1 MENRKRYW
9 YNSINSF
16 FQKGR
21 DTMIQREYYMKQIRP
36 FINTDLIKVLTGI
49 RRSGKSVMLQLI
61 QEELLS
67 QQVRPDQMISLNFED
82 LANLPLCQP
91 MALYQWIADKAA
103 DIKGKI
109 YIFLDEIQ
117 EVTNWERVINSLRV
131 AFDVDIY
138 LTGSNAKL
146 LSGELSTYLAGRYV
160 QFVIYPFSYQEFILA
175 NQLDDT
181 PQAFQKYLL
190 FGGMPFLMNLHFQEG
205 PSRQYL
211 QDMYNSII
219 LKDIVQR
226 NNLRDVDLLERIIGY
241 ALSSIGHVFSASNIT
256 KYLKSEHR
264 KVSNDTV
271 LNYLNACTTAYL
283 FYKIPRQDL
292 LGKKLLSINEKYYV
306 VDHGLREAVYGHN
319 ARDIDQILENIIC
332 LELLRR
338 GYTVT
343 IGKTGNFEVDFI
355 AEKGNRK
362 CYVQVTYLLAS
373 PETIEREFRVY
384 KDIKDN
390 YPKYVV
396 SMDELDFS
404 QDGIQHYNIRKF
416 LRLPR
421 DY

>member
-1 MENRKRYW
+1 
-9 YNSINSF
+9 
-16 FQKGR
+16 
-21 DTMIQREYYMKQIRP
+21 MIQREYYMKQIRP

-103 DIKGKI
+103 AIKGKI

-211 QDMYNSII
+211 QDMYNSVI

-241 ALSSIGHVFSASNIT
+241 AHSSIGHVFSASNIT

-319 ARDIDQILENIIC
+319 ARDIDQILENIVC

>member
-1 MENRKRYW
+1 
-9 YNSINSF
+9 
-16 FQKGR
+16 
-21 DTMIQREYYMKQIRP
+21 MIQREYYMKQIRP

-103 DIKGKI
+103 AIKGKI

-175 NQLDDT
+175 NQLADT

-211 QDMYNSII
+211 QDMYNSVI

-319 ARDIDQILENIIC
+319 ARALDQILENIVC

>member
-1 MENRKRYW
+1 
-9 YNSINSF
+9 
-16 FQKGR
+16 
-21 DTMIQREYYMKQIRP
+21 MIQREYYMKQIRP

-103 DIKGKI
+103 AIKGKI

-211 QDMYNSII
+211 QDMYNSVI

-319 ARDIDQILENIIC
+319 ARDIDQILENIVC

-396 SMDELDFS
+396 SMDELNFS

>member
-1 MENRKRYW
+1 
-9 YNSINSF
+9 
-16 FQKGR
+16 
-21 DTMIQREYYMKQIRP
+21 MIQREYYMKQIRP

-91 MALYQWIADKAA
+91 MALYQWIADKATA
-103 DIKGKI
+103 IKGKI

-138 LTGSNAKL
+138 LTVSNAKL

-211 QDMYNSII
+211 QDMYNSVI

-319 ARDIDQILENIIC
+319 ARDIDQILENIVC

-343 IGKTGNFEVDFI
+343 IGKAGNFEVDFI

>member
-1 MENRKRYW
+1 
-9 YNSINSF
+9 
-16 FQKGR
+16 
-21 DTMIQREYYMKQIRP
+21 MIQREYYMKQIRP

-103 DIKGKI
+103 AIKGKI

-211 QDMYNSII
+211 QDMYNSVI

-319 ARDIDQILENIIC
+319 ARDINQILENIVC

>member
-1 MENRKRYW
+1 
-9 YNSINSF
+9 
-16 FQKGR
+16 
-21 DTMIQREYYMKQIRP
+21 MIQREYYMKQIRP

-49 RRSGKSVMLQLI
+49 RRSEKSVMLQLI

-103 DIKGKI
+103 AIKGKI

-211 QDMYNSII
+211 QDMYNSVI

-319 ARDIDQILENIIC
+319 ARDIDQILENIVC

-343 IGKTGNFEVDFI
+343 IGKAGNFEVDFI

>member
-1 MENRKRYW
+1 
-9 YNSINSF
+9 
-16 FQKGR
+16 
-21 DTMIQREYYMKQIRP
+21 MIQREYYMKQIRP
-36 FINTDLIKVLTGI
+36 FINTNLIKVLTGI

-103 DIKGKI
+103 AIKGKI

-211 QDMYNSII
+211 QDMYNSVI

-319 ARDIDQILENIIC
+319 ARDIDQILENIVC

>member
-1 MENRKRYW
+1 
-9 YNSINSF
+9 
-16 FQKGR
+16 
-21 DTMIQREYYMKQIRP
+21 MIQREYYMKQIRP

-103 DIKGKI
+103 AIKGKI

-181 PQAFQKYLL
+181 PQAFQKYIL

-211 QDMYNSII
+211 QDMYNSVI

-319 ARDIDQILENIIC
+319 ARDIDQILENIVC

>member
-1 MENRKRYW
+1 
-9 YNSINSF
+9 
-16 FQKGR
+16 
-21 DTMIQREYYMKQIRP
+21 MIQREYYMKQIRP

-103 DIKGKI
+103 AIKGKI

-160 QFVIYPFSYQEFILA
+160 QFVIYPFTYQEFILA

-211 QDMYNSII
+211 QDMYNSVI

-319 ARDIDQILENIIC
+319 ARDIDQILENIVC

>member
-1 MENRKRYW
+1 
-9 YNSINSF
+9 
-16 FQKGR
+16 
-21 DTMIQREYYMKQIRP
+21 MIQREYYMKQIRP

-67 QQVRPDQMISLNFED
+67 QQVRPDQMIRLNFED

-103 DIKGKI
+103 AIKGKI

-211 QDMYNSII
+211 QDMYNSVI

-319 ARDIDQILENIIC
+319 ARDIDQILENIVC

>member
-1 MENRKRYW
+1 
-9 YNSINSF
+9 
-16 FQKGR
+16 
-21 DTMIQREYYMKQIRP
+21 MIQREYYMKQIRP

-103 DIKGKI
+103 AIKGKI

-117 EVTNWERVINSLRV
+117 EVTNWERVINSLHV

-211 QDMYNSII
+211 QDMYNSVI

-319 ARDIDQILENIIC
+319 ARDIDQILENIVC

>member
-1 MENRKRYW
+1 
-9 YNSINSF
+9 
-16 FQKGR
+16 
-21 DTMIQREYYMKQIRP
+21 MIQREYYMKQIRP

-103 DIKGKI
+103 AIKGKI

-211 QDMYNSII
+211 QDMYNSVI

-319 ARDIDQILENIIC
+319 ARDIDQILENIVC

-404 QDGIQHYNIRKF
+404 QDGIQHYNIRNF

>member
-1 MENRKRYW
+1 
-9 YNSINSF
+9 
-16 FQKGR
+16 
-21 DTMIQREYYMKQIRP
+21 MIQREYYMKQIRP

-103 DIKGKI
+103 AIKGKI

-211 QDMYNSII
+211 QDMYNSVI

-319 ARDIDQILENIIC
+319 ARAIDQILENIVC

>member
-1 MENRKRYW
+1 
-9 YNSINSF
+9 
-16 FQKGR
+16 
-21 DTMIQREYYMKQIRP
+21 MIQREYYMKQIRP

-103 DIKGKI
+103 AIKGKI

-211 QDMYNSII
+211 QDMYNSVI

-319 ARDIDQILENIIC
+319 ARNIDQILENIVC

>member
-1 MENRKRYW
+1 
-9 YNSINSF
+9 
-16 FQKGR
+16 
-21 DTMIQREYYMKQIRP
+21 MIQREYYMKQIRP

-103 DIKGKI
+103 AIKGKI

-181 PQAFQKYLL
+181 QQAFQKYLL

-211 QDMYNSII
+211 QDMYNSVI

-226 NNLRDVDLLERIIGY
+226 NNLRDVDLLERNIGY

-319 ARDIDQILENIIC
+319 ARDIDQILENIVC

>member
-1 MENRKRYW
+1 
-9 YNSINSF
+9 
-16 FQKGR
+16 
-21 DTMIQREYYMKQIRP
+21 MIQREYYMKQIRP

-103 DIKGKI
+103 AIKGKI

-211 QDMYNSII
+211 QDMYNSVI

-256 KYLKSEHR
+256 KYLKGEHR

-319 ARDIDQILENIIC
+319 ARDIDQILENIVC

>member
-1 MENRKRYW
+1 
-9 YNSINSF
+9 
-16 FQKGR
+16 
-21 DTMIQREYYMKQIRP
+21 MIQREYYMKQIRP

-103 DIKGKI
+103 AIKGKI

-211 QDMYNSII
+211 QDMYNSVI

-319 ARDIDQILENIIC
+319 ARDIDQILENIVC

-343 IGKTGNFEVDFI
+343 IGKAGNFEVDFI

-416 LRLPR
+416 LRLTR

>member
-1 MENRKRYW
+1 
-9 YNSINSF
+9 
-16 FQKGR
+16 
-21 DTMIQREYYMKQIRP
+21 MIQREYYMKQIRP

-103 DIKGKI
+103 VIKGKI

-211 QDMYNSII
+211 QDMYNSVI

-319 ARDIDQILENIIC
+319 ARDIDQILENIVC

>member
-1 MENRKRYW
+1 
-9 YNSINSF
+9 
-16 FQKGR
+16 
-21 DTMIQREYYMKQIRP
+21 MIQREYYMKQIRP

-67 QQVRPDQMISLNFED
+67 QQIRPDQMISLNFED

-103 DIKGKI
+103 AIKGKI

-211 QDMYNSII
+211 QDMYNSVI

-241 ALSSIGHVFSASNIT
+241 ALSSIDHVFSASNIT

-319 ARDIDQILENIIC
+319 ARDIDQILENIVC

-343 IGKTGNFEVDFI
+343 IGKAGNFEVDFI

>member
-1 MENRKRYW
+1 MENRKIYW
-9 YNSINSF
+9 YNSINRF

-103 DIKGKI
+103 AIKGKI

-211 QDMYNSII
+211 QDMYNSVI

-319 ARDIDQILENIIC
+319 ARDIDQILENIVC

>member
-1 MENRKRYW
+1 
-9 YNSINSF
+9 
-16 FQKGR
+16 
-21 DTMIQREYYMKQIRP
+21 MIQREYYMKQIRP

-211 QDMYNSII
+211 QDMYNSVI

-319 ARDIDQILENIIC
+319 ARDIDQILENIVC

>member
-1 MENRKRYW
+1 
-9 YNSINSF
+9 
-16 FQKGR
+16 
-21 DTMIQREYYMKQIRP
+21 MIQREYYMKQIRP

-103 DIKGKI
+103 AIKGKI

-146 LSGELSTYLAGRYV
+146 LSGELYTYLAGRYV

-211 QDMYNSII
+211 QDMYNSVI

-264 KVSNDTV
+264 KVSKDTV
-271 LNYLNACTTAYL
+271 LNYLNDFTTSYL

-319 ARDIDQILENIIC
+319 ARDIDQILENIVC

>member
-1 MENRKRYW
+1 
-9 YNSINSF
+9 
-16 FQKGR
+16 
-21 DTMIQREYYMKQIRP
+21 MIQREYYMKQIRP

-67 QQVRPDQMISLNFED
+67 QQVRPNQMISLNFED

-103 DIKGKI
+103 AIKGKI

-211 QDMYNSII
+211 QDMYNSVI

-319 ARDIDQILENIIC
+319 ARDIDQILENIVC

>member
-1 MENRKRYW
+1 
-9 YNSINSF
+9 
-16 FQKGR
+16 
-21 DTMIQREYYMKQIRP
+21 MIQREYYMKQIRP

-82 LANLPLCQP
+82 LASLPLCQP

-103 DIKGKI
+103 AIKGKI

-146 LSGELSTYLAGRYV
+146 LSGELSTYLAGRYI

-211 QDMYNSII
+211 QDMYNSVI

-319 ARDIDQILENIIC
+319 ARDIDQILENIVC

>member
-1 MENRKRYW
+1 
-9 YNSINSF
+9 
-16 FQKGR
+16 
-21 DTMIQREYYMKQIRP
+21 MIQREYYMKQIRP

-67 QQVRPDQMISLNFED
+67 QQVHPDQMISLNFED

-103 DIKGKI
+103 AIKGKI

-211 QDMYNSII
+211 QDMYNSVI

-306 VDHGLREAVYGHN
+306 VDHGLREAVYGYN
-319 ARDIDQILENIIC
+319 ARDIDPILENIVC

-355 AEKGNRK
+355 AEKGNQK

-416 LRLPR
+416 LQLPR

>member
-1 MENRKRYW
+1 
-9 YNSINSF
+9 
-16 FQKGR
+16 
-21 DTMIQREYYMKQIRP
+21 MIQREYYMKQIRP

-103 DIKGKI
+103 AIKGKI

-181 PQAFQKYLL
+181 PQAFQKYLF

-211 QDMYNSII
+211 QDMYNSVI

-319 ARDIDQILENIIC
+319 ARDIDQILENIVC

>member
-1 MENRKRYW
+1 
-9 YNSINSF
+9 
-16 FQKGR
+16 
-21 DTMIQREYYMKQIRP
+21 MIQREYYMKQIRP

-91 MALYQWIADKAA
+91 MALYQWIADKATA
-103 DIKGKI
+103 IKGKI

-211 QDMYNSII
+211 QDMYNSVI

-319 ARDIDQILENIIC
+319 ARDIDQILENIVC